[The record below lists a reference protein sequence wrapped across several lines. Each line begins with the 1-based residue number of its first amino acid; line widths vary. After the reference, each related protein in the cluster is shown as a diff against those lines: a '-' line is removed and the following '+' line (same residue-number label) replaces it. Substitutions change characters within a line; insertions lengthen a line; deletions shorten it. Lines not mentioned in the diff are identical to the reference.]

1 MKNFAF
7 VDRTTNGLFIGND
20 ASEDIWTINPEQA
33 MQFEFITAA
42 IGAATLKG
50 LGLNDYTVEP
60 VVKYRTTR
68 QGAFDRIDD
77 YRE

>member
-7 VDRTTNGLFIGND
+7 VVRTANGLFIGND

-42 IGAATLKG
+42 IGVATRKG
-50 LGLNDYTVEP
+50 LGLNDYTLEP
-60 VVKYRTTR
+60 VVKDEFYLRNSL
-68 QGAFDRIDD
+68 DRN
-77 YRE
+77 